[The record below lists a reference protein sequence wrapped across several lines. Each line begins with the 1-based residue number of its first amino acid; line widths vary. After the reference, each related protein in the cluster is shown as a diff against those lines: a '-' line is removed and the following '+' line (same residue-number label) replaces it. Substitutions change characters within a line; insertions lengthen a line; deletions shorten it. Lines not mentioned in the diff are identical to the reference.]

1 MVFPHPP
8 IAGYLDEKPQA
19 AVLIRFSGSLC
30 LIAWLTH
37 CSRQELL
44 RMDKDVFGQPYLI
57 FFFSSVARSPF
68 LLV

>member
-30 LIAWLTH
+30 LIA
-37 CSRQELL
+37 
-44 RMDKDVFGQPYLI
+44 
-57 FFFSSVARSPF
+57 
-68 LLV
+68 